1 MSESERNK
9 IREQINE
16 NYRIYQ
22 SLFVGQM
29 NLVFALQKK
38 IETTENL
45 LQVCEGHVLKL
56 DMIIQKQYALQNN
69 EQRGKKRKL
78 ETGNYANTRE
88 LKRKKFNRK
97 K

>member
-1 MSESERNK
+1 
-9 IREQINE
+9 
-16 NYRIYQ
+16 
-22 SLFVGQM
+22 M

-45 LQVCEGHVLKL
+45 LQVCEGHVYKL

-69 EQRGKKRKL
+69 EQRGQKRKL
-78 ETGNYANTRE
+78 EIDKNTRAS
-88 LKRKKFNRK
+88 KRKKLNGK